1 MSRRRQVI
9 IGVLVELPIPLAAVH
24 VEMRELNICRGSV
37 VNRIVAA
44 WLWLVLKA
52 SERVP
57 KSGTDFLS
65 RAVGNKSPK
74 PSVVVADDKVEEDP
88 SPPASSN
95 TCWNWKKLL
104 LPPYQGN
111 L

>member
-1 MSRRRQVI
+1 
-9 IGVLVELPIPLAAVH
+9 
-24 VEMRELNICRGSV
+24 MRELNICRGSV

-44 WLWLVLKA
+44 WLVLKA
-52 SERVP
+52 SARVP

-74 PSVVVADDKVEEDP
+74 PSVVVVDDKVVEDP

-104 LPPYQGN
+104 LPYLTKGICNELIMKRQCPVLGEVC
-111 L
+111 